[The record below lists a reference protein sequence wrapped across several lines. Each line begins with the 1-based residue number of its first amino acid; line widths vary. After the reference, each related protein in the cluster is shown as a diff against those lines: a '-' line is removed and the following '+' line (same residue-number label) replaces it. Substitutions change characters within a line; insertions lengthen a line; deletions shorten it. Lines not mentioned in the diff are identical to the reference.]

1 MEPVF
6 RLTNAETRLAE
17 LLWENAPIA
26 SMEMIKL
33 AEREFG
39 WKKSTTFTNLKFLI
53 DKGLAKNEKS
63 CVTMLYTRD
72 EIIAEQSRRYVDDT
86 FGGSLPMFIAAYT
99 SNRKLPPEQV
109 AELKRLID
117 EQPGNSNEPHIRRD
131 SRKSREGG
139 GGSG

>member
-6 RLTNAETRLAE
+6 RLTNAEARLAE
-17 LLWENAPIA
+17 LLWGNGPVA

-33 AEREFG
+33 AERAFG

-53 DKGLAKNEKS
+53 DKGLARNEKS
-63 CVTMLYTRD
+63 CVAMLYTRD

-99 SNRKLPPEQV
+99 SNRKLSPEQV
-109 AELKRLID
+109 TELKRLID
-117 EQPGNSNEPHIRRD
+117 EQTGVPDESQIRRGG
-131 SRKSREGG
+131 REGG
-139 GGSG
+139 DGNG

>member
-6 RLTNAETRLAE
+6 KLTNAESRLAE
-17 LLWENAPIA
+17 LLWSNAPIA

-53 DKGLAKNEKS
+53 EKGLAKNEKS

-72 EIIAEQSRRYVDDT
+72 EIAAEQSCQYVDNA
-86 FGGSLPMFIAAYT
+86 FSGSLPLFIASYA
-99 SNRKLPPEQV
+99 SKRKLSSEQI
-109 AELKRLID
+109 ENLKRLVD
-117 EQPGNSNEPHIRRD
+117 EYERGEEV
-131 SRKSREGG
+131 EGG
-139 GGSG
+139 EGGVSNN

>member
-6 RLTNAETRLAE
+6 KLTNAEARLAE
-17 LLWENAPIA
+17 LLWANAPLA

-53 DKGLAKNEKS
+53 EKGLAENEKS
-63 CVTMLYTRD
+63 RVNMLYTRD
-72 EIIAEQSRRYVDDT
+72 EIIAEQSCRYVDDT
-86 FGGSLPMFIAAYT
+86 FGGSLPMFIASYT
-99 SNRKLPPEQV
+99 SNRKLSAQQA

-117 EQPGNSNEPHIRRD
+117 EYEEQEEDGH
-131 SRKSREGG
+131 G
-139 GGSG
+139 

>member
-6 RLTNAETRLAE
+6 KLTNAEARLAE
-17 LLWENAPIA
+17 LLWANAPIA

-33 AEREFG
+33 AQQEFG

-63 CVTMLYTRD
+63 CVAMRYTRD
-72 EIIAEQSRRYVDDT
+72 EIIAEQSCRYVDDA

-99 SNRKLPPEQV
+99 SSRKLPPEQV
-109 AELKRLID
+109 AQLKRLID
-117 EQPGNSNEPHIRRD
+117 GQPGTYNEP
-131 SRKSREGG
+131 
-139 GGSG
+139 

>member
-6 RLTNAETRLAE
+6 RLTNAEARLAE
-17 LLWENAPIA
+17 LLWSNAPIA

-63 CVTMLYTRD
+63 RVSMLYTRD
-72 EIIAEQSRRYVDDT
+72 EIIAEQSCRYVDDA
-86 FGGSLPMFIAAYT
+86 FNGSLPMFIASYT
-99 SNRKLPPEQV
+99 SNRKLSPEHV

-117 EQPGNSNEPHIRRD
+117 DQE
-131 SRKSREGG
+131 EG
-139 GGSG
+139 

>member
-17 LLWENAPIA
+17 LLWNNAPIA
-26 SMEMIKL
+26 SMDMIKL
-33 AEREFG
+33 AEQEFG

-63 CVTMLYTRD
+63 TVAMLYTRD
-72 EIIAEQSRRYVDDT
+72 EIISEQSRKYVDDT

-99 SNRKLPPEQV
+99 KKRKLSSEQV
-109 AELKRLID
+109 AQLKHLID
-117 EQPGNSNEPHIRRD
+117 EH
-131 SRKSREGG
+131 GG
-139 GGSG
+139 GVGDG